1 MHQRETAK
9 AAWTA
14 AGVYQNADARL
25 RQFLTAFEQCP
36 ADCWPAL
43 TGQVRDA
50 YPRYKKRLA
59 SALWASG
66 DKLLRLNLIR
76 SLDPSRP
83 DELNLMKTYLRS
95 CDPATDIPEIGAFF
109 ESGHP
114 AVVAQ
119 LAKIPALPAFAKP
132 STPNFHDIP
141 GRPGRPVG
149 PGAYGS
155 TEDLIMAVTRQLK
168 PARPT
173 AATRPAASRP
183 VTGTPFPEPS
193 WPRSARSATGRRS
206 RLSRPGAASWPRQ
219 ASQGTSGPRAVSQG
233 TPRRAPRGCRAR
245 QAAR

>member
-119 LAKIPALPAFAKP
+119 LAKIPALPA
-132 STPNFHDIP
+132 
-141 GRPGRPVG
+141 G
-149 PGAYGS
+149 
-155 TEDLIMAVTRQLK
+155 LRQAIDAELSRHPR
-168 PARPT
+168 PARP
-173 AATRPAASRP
+173 A
-183 VTGTPFPEPS
+183 
-193 WPRSARSATGRRS
+193 RSARART
-206 RLSRPGAASWPRQ
+206 AAQ
-219 ASQGTSGPRAVSQG
+219 KT
-233 TPRRAPRGCRAR
+233 
-245 QAAR
+245 